1 MLLDPP
7 GMLAQLFP
15 AGLFVGDLLRLQIV
29 GHGRLGVHHDAA
41 APGKPHHHVGTAI
54 AHALL
59 QGEIHPVFHAGQFR
73 QALQLD
79 LRPTATLLRSGPQGV
94 AELAGFFLQF
104 LVHLR
109 DLRQV
114 RPSNRSRPLRVCP
127 SNSRTCLLMVCNA

>member
-7 GMLAQLFP
+7 GMLFQLFP
-15 AGLFVGDLLRLQIV
+15 AGLFIGDLLRLQIK

-41 APGKPHHHVGTAI
+41 TPGQPHHHVRTDLTD
-54 AHALL
+54 ALL
-59 QGEIHPVFHAGQFR
+59 QGEIHPVFHTGQFR

-79 LRPTATLLRSGPQGV
+79 LRPSAPLLRSGPQGV
-94 AELAGFFLQF
+94 AELAGFSLQF

-114 RPSNRSRPLRVCP
+114 RL
-127 SNSRTCLLMVCNA
+127 